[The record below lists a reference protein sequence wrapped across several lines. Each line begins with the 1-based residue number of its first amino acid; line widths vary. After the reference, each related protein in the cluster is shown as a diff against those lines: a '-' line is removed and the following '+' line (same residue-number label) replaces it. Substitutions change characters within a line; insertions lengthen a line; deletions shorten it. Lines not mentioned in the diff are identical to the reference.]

1 MNEDLTHSLFG
12 LIYIS
17 RSKYTGVNRF
27 FSWVTA
33 NERTIF
39 RKYIKQITREVA
51 WRCVSMAINCC
62 ILFNLPMLTPNSSV
76 QSLTLKNVRSCYVLR
91 SSFKLQNQLKN
102 LNWTY
107 VTRCFSLKGS
117 FDIFI
122 SKVFISEMPLI
133 PSINYA
139 CFTVKSCPKAIL
151 SYFEKSAQKIV

>member
-1 MNEDLTHSLFG
+1 
-12 LIYIS
+12 
-17 RSKYTGVNRF
+17 
-27 FSWVTA
+27 
-33 NERTIF
+33 
-39 RKYIKQITREVA
+39 
-51 WRCVSMAINCC
+51 MAINCC
-62 ILFNLPMLTPNSSV
+62 ILFNLPMLTLNSSV

-151 SYFEKSAQKIV
+151 SYFEKSAQKLSSFRKKLNIFILLGEGGGRPKSGKFLFIFLTLSYINSSGLSHRYLYIVFPSWLL